1 MAFAIPLEANESPDG
16 LAGALACFCS
26 GHFPAHR
33 QSKLYNSA
41 TSLYNISPE
50 GLQKGW
56 EEKPVASRQNPE
68 VREFL
73 LENIPANPTSVAS
86 MAVGK
91 FGLSRA
97 AIGGYLSRLVDEG
110 LVETSGKTRAR
121 AYALK
126 PNNIERVFP
135 RERNGR
141 WTEDNVWREDIR
153 PLMDGVKDNIID
165 IAQYG
170 VTEIVNNVLDHS
182 RSPNVVTWYRE
193 YHKDIRIDVVDFGVG
208 IFNKIQQDFKFAD
221 ARTALLELSKGRLTS
236 DRKNHA
242 GEGIYFT
249 SRMFDRFSI
258 SSGHLFYDRSRANG
272 DNDWLVE
279 ARDEDEALQGTCVSM
294 TISKDASYTARDVF
308 NLYQGKD
315 IHFRT
320 THIPVVL
327 GRYPGEQL
335 VSRSQAK
342 RILSRVTDFSEV
354 LLDFQ
359 GVSEI
364 GQAFADEIFRVFQ
377 NAHPETR
384 IMALN
389 TSEDIDKMIEHVTA
403 TRTDVSFPPSSD

>member
-1 MAFAIPLEANESPDG
+1 
-16 LAGALACFCS
+16 
-26 GHFPAHR
+26 
-33 QSKLYNSA
+33 
-41 TSLYNISPE
+41 
-50 GLQKGW
+50 
-56 EEKPVASRQNPE
+56 VASRQNPE

-73 LENIPANPTSVAS
+73 LENIPDNPTSVAS
-86 MAVGK
+86 MAVER

-97 AIGGYLSRLVDEG
+97 AIGGYLARLVAEG
-110 LVETSGKTRAR
+110 LVEASGKTRAR
-121 AYALK
+121 SYVIK
-126 PNNIERVFP
+126 PAVDLRFI

-153 PLMDGVKDNIID
+153 PLMDNVRDNIID

-170 VTEIVNNVLDHS
+170 VTEIVNNALDHS
-182 RSPNVVTWYRE
+182 RSPNIVTWYRE
-193 YHKDIRIDVVDFGVG
+193 YHKDIRIDVADFGVG

-258 SSGHLFYDRSRANG
+258 SSGHLFYDRNRTYG
-272 DNDWLVE
+272 EDDWLVE
-279 ARDEDEALQGTCVSM
+279 AVDKNTYVEGTHVSM
-294 TISKDASYTARDVF
+294 IINKNAGYTARDVF

-342 RILSRVTDFSEV
+342 RILSRVTDFAEAM
-354 LLDFQ
+354 LDFQ

-377 NAHPETR
+377 NAHPKMR
-384 IMALN
+384 IMAFN
-389 TSEDIDKMIEHVTA
+389 TNEAIDKMIEHVTA
-403 TRTDVSFPPSSD
+403 ERTDVRFPPEPP